1 MIPNKL
7 KSGDEVRVIAPS
19 RSMKIINAETHEIA
33 TKRLTDL
40 GLKVTFGK
48 NVDLCDDFT
57 SSPIEAR
64 IEDLNEAFTDK
75 NVKAILTVI
84 GGFNSNQLLKHIDY
98 ELIKNNPKIFCGFSD
113 ITALNDAIYA
123 KTGLVTYS
131 GPHYSSF
138 GMKYGFDYTL
148 DYFKKMLFSED
159 KVEYRIIKS

>member
-75 NVKAILTVI
+75 NVKAIL
-84 GGFNSNQLLKHIDY
+84 
-98 ELIKNNPKIFCGFSD
+98 E
-113 ITALNDAIYA
+113 
-123 KTGLVTYS
+123 
-131 GPHYSSF
+131 
-138 GMKYGFDYTL
+138 
-148 DYFKKMLFSED
+148 
-159 KVEYRIIKS
+159 KV